1 MFTRDNTKRIEF
13 DGVTV
18 GAGAPVRVESMTK
31 TDTRD
36 APVTLGQI
44 ERLTDAGCEIV
55 RVAVPDMDAAA
66 AFGEIVAG
74 SPIPVVADI
83 HFDYRLALAVLETDV
98 ASVRLNPGNV
108 RKREHLQTV
117 AGKVKEKGIPV
128 RVGVNAGSIDPA
140 VLERH
145 GERNGAALAESAVNT
160 VRVLEDFGLEDFIIS
175 AKSTDVFVNLEANR
189 KIAEELPYPLH
200 IGVTE
205 AGFGTSGVVRS
216 ALGIG
221 MILAEGIG
229 DTIRVSL
236 TEDPTY
242 EVEVGYEI
250 LRASGVR
257 RRGPTII
264 SCPTCGRL
272 EVDLM
277 SLARSVAET
286 VKTMDRDVTIA
297 VMGCAVNGPGEAS
310 EADVGIA
317 GGKGR
322 GIVYRRGEP
331 VRSVP
336 EEELLDA
343 LLEELAA
350 LG

>member
-1 MFTRDNTKRIEF
+1 MFTREKTRTTKL

-18 GAGAPVRVESMTK
+18 GGGAPVRVESMTK

-36 APVTLGQI
+36 VSSTLGQI
-44 ERLTDAGCEIV
+44 DKLAEAGCEIV
-55 RVAVPDMDAAA
+55 RVAVPDVEAAA
-66 AFGEIVAG
+66 AFAEIVAS
-74 SPIPVVADI
+74 SPIPVVADV
-83 HFDYRLALAVLETDV
+83 HFDYRLALAVLDTGV

-108 RKREHLQTV
+108 RRREHLETF
-117 AGKVKEKGIPV
+117 AEKVKEKGIPV
-128 RVGVNAGSIDPA
+128 RVGVNAGSIDPEI
-140 VLERH
+140 LERH
-145 GERNGAALAESAVNT
+145 GERNADALAESTINT
-160 VRVLEDFGLEDFIIS
+160 VRLLEDFGLEDFIIS
-175 AKSTDVFVNLEANR
+175 AKSTDIFVNLKANL
-189 KIAEELPYPLH
+189 KVAEELPHPLH
-200 IGVTE
+200 VGVTE
-205 AGFGTSGVVRS
+205 AGFGTPGVVRS

-221 MILAEGIG
+221 MILADGIG

-236 TEDPTY
+236 TEESVR

-250 LRASGVR
+250 LQAMGVR

-264 SCPTCGRL
+264 SCPTCGRS
-272 EVDLM
+272 EVNLIE
-277 SLARSVAET
+277 LARSVAHA
-286 VKTMDRDVTIA
+286 VKNSSKDITIA
-297 VMGCAVNGPGEAS
+297 IMGCAVNGPGEAS

-322 GIVYRRGEP
+322 GVVYRRGEL

-343 LLEELAA
+343 LLEELAT

>member
-1 MFTRDNTKRIEF
+1 MFTRSETRSF
-13 DGVTV
+13 RLGGLTV
-18 GAGAPVRVESMTK
+18 GGGAPVRVESMAK

-36 APVTLGQI
+36 VPATLAQI
-44 ERLTDAGCEIV
+44 KGLGEAGCEIV
-55 RVAVPDMDAAA
+55 RVAVPDMEAASVFA
-66 AFGEIVAG
+66 EIVAG

-83 HFDYRLALAVLETDV
+83 HFDYRLALSVLDTGV

-108 RKREHLQTV
+108 RRPEHLK
-117 AGKVKEKGIPV
+117 AIAEKVKEKNIPV
-128 RVGVNAGSIDPA
+128 RVGVNAGSIDPGI
-140 VLERH
+140 LKRH
-145 GERNGAALAESAVNT
+145 GERNADALAESAIST
-160 VRVLEDFGLEDFIIS
+160 VRLLEDFGLEDFIIS
-175 AKSTDVFVNLEANR
+175 AKSTDIFVNLQANL
-189 KIAEELPYPLH
+189 KLAEELPHPLH
-200 IGVTE
+200 VGVTE

-236 TEDPTY
+236 TDDPAR
-242 EVEVGYEI
+242 EIEVGYEI
-250 LRASGVR
+250 LRAAGVR

-272 EVDLM
+272 EVNLIE
-277 SLARSVAET
+277 LARSVADAL
-286 VKTMDRDVTIA
+286 KSSNKDVTVAI
-297 VMGCAVNGPGEAS
+297 MGCAVNGPGEAS

-322 GIVYRRGEP
+322 GLVYRRGEM

-343 LLEELAA
+343 LLEELAT